1 MTGSSGRTNHL
12 KRGRPSRPVRSDIG
26 VDGEYLV
33 ERASNFSFGDD
44 TADTRQSHRR
54 SVARLLGW
62 LIEVPGQDWQ
72 SRWVASGADDLGRR
86 WTDLAVEGICTAGD
100 TSRAT
105 AAKSLRRASSVLI
118 CLRVLRPSYDW
129 MISNHFNETY
139 RHIRGSVDAD
149 LFESIDAAAAQS
161 GVRERVR
168 TDALNH
174 LTRIVIRSGR
184 SLRELTPDDLL
195 HYHKALLDS
204 GRQAS
209 SVSLSWEMLRSHNV
223 FPVGTPTLR
232 ACRKRG
238 QASVS
243 ELVDSYQLS
252 SQAMRDL
259 FVRYL
264 SERASRVDHVS
275 LRSLAVT
282 LVGAFWK
289 DIEDHHPGL
298 HSLDLPA
305 DVADAWK
312 MRAAFHRR
320 ANAKD
325 RPRGSR
331 YSLLFTV
338 RAMYLDIA
346 LWAVEDPTW
355 RPWAARCFI
364 RDADIRGAKKHQ
376 RRVQSRMHQRTRTR
390 APLLPDIV
398 ASVEDHLDKMERL
411 LAVSSLAQIDDQ
423 FIFDG
428 VTYRRIQMKSDARS
442 ENQRG
447 ARRVRVEDVATGE
460 RLDVQRAEQEAF
472 WTWAVIE
479 VLRHTGVR
487 NEELLE
493 LTHFSLVT
501 HILPD
506 TGEVVPL
513 LQIAPSKVDQ
523 ERVLLVSPELAH
535 ALARI
540 VKRVRGEHERIPLV
554 ARYDS
559 HERLTGPALPHLFQ
573 HRLGVEQMVLSPNYI
588 LRLVKNAVQRAQLT
602 AADGEPL
609 HYTVHDF
616 RRIFATEAVSSG
628 LPVHIAAKILG
639 HNNLATTQRYTA
651 VYNDDVLRHHRAHI
665 AKRRSLRPTSEYREP
680 TDEEWSEFE
689 RHFTKR
695 KVEFGSCA
703 RPYGT
708 PCRHE
713 HACIRCP
720 LLRPDPRQEQRLL
733 AIIINLHDRIA
744 EATERRWL
752 GEVEGLKVS
761 LDAADA
767 KLDQM
772 RRTRSRDTTALL
784 PMPRLGS
791 T

>member
-1 MTGSSGRTNHL
+1 MRASPRQTADP
-12 KRGRPSRPVRSDIG
+12 KRGRPSTPLAADIG
-26 VDGEYLV
+26 VDGERLLQQAYD
-33 ERASNFSFGDD
+33 FSFGDD
-44 TADTRQSHRR
+44 KPDTRQFHRR
-54 SVARLLGW
+54 AVGRLLGW
-62 LIEVPGQDWQ
+62 LVGIPGQDWQ
-72 SRWVASGADDLGRR
+72 SRWATSGADDLGKR
-86 WTDLAVEGICTAGD
+86 WIDLAIEGICAAGD
-100 TSRAT
+100 TTRV
-105 AAKSLRRASSVLI
+105 AAEKDLRHASGVLI
-118 CLRVLRPSYDW
+118 CLGVLRPSYDW
-129 MISNHFNETY
+129 MISNHFKEVY
-139 RHIRGSVDAD
+139 RQVRTSVDAD
-149 LFESIDAAAAQS
+149 VFAAMDTAAADS

-174 LTRIVIRSGR
+174 LTRIVIHLGR
-184 SLRELTPDDLL
+184 SVRELTPDDLL
-195 HYHKALLDS
+195 DYYTAVVHS

-209 SVSLSWEMLRSHNV
+209 SVHLSWEMLRSYDV
-223 FPVGTPTLR
+223 FPAGTPTLR
-232 ACRKRG
+232 AARKRG
-238 QASVS
+238 QASVA
-243 ELVDSYQLS
+243 ELVDSYHLS
-252 SQAMRDL
+252 SEPMRDL

-264 SERASRVDHVS
+264 NERALRVDHVS
-275 LRSLAVT
+275 LRSLAAY

-289 DIEDHHPGL
+289 DIEEHHPGH
-298 HSLDLPA
+298 HSLELPA

-312 MRAAFHRR
+312 KRSAFLRR
-320 ANAKD
+320 ANAKGQ
-325 RPRGSR
+325 PRGSR
-331 YSLLFTV
+331 YALLFTV

-346 LWAVEDPTW
+346 HWAVEDPTW
-355 RPWAARCFI
+355 QPWAARCPI
-364 RDADIRGAKKHQ
+364 RDDDLRGAKKHQ
-376 RRVQSRMHQRTRTR
+376 RALQSRMHQRTRTL

-411 LAVSSLAQIDDQ
+411 LAASSQATVGDQ
-423 FIFDG
+423 FIFDD
-428 VTYRRIQMKSDARS
+428 VTYRRVQMKSDARGDKH
-442 ENQRG
+442 RG
-447 ARRVRVEDVATGE
+447 ARRIRVEDIATGD
-460 RLDVQRAEQEAF
+460 RLHVERAEQEAF

-479 VLRHTGVR
+479 VLRHTGIR

-513 LQIAPSKVDQ
+513 LQIAPSKVDE

-540 VKRVRGEHERIPLV
+540 VKRVRGEGERIPLV
-554 ARYDS
+554 ARYDN

-588 LRLVKNAVQRAQLT
+588 LRLVKDAVQRAQVT
-602 AADGEPL
+602 GADGEPL

-616 RRIFATEAVSSG
+616 RRIFATEAVSNG

-639 HNNLATTQRYTA
+639 HNNIATTQRYTA
-651 VYNDDVLRHHRAHI
+651 VYNDDVLRHHRSFI
-665 AKRRSLRPTSEYREP
+665 AKRRSLRPTTEYREP
-680 TDEEWSEFE
+680 TNEEWSEFE
-689 RHFTKR
+689 SHFTKR

-703 RPYGT
+703 RPYGA

-733 AIIINLHDRIA
+733 AIIINLNDRIA

-752 GEVEGLKVS
+752 GEVDGLKVS
-761 LDAADA
+761 LDAAEA
-767 KLDQM
+767 KVAQM
-772 RRTRSRDTTALL
+772 RRIRSQNATALL